1 MSPRPEGTGMEPAA
15 PLTTPSLPLV
25 VDVVPRQG
33 GIMASGFARRFV
45 RNRGAVTGLIV
56 LALVAIGALLAPW
69 LAGHD
74 PWAMVQSPFLQPF
87 AVPGLPMG
95 SDALGRDVSAGLLYG
110 ARVSM
115 IIGVVATAAALLVG
129 ITIGALAGYHGG
141 WIDSVLMRF
150 TELFQSIPGFAF
162 AVVLVAI
169 FQPSVYSIVSAIALV
184 SWPPVARLVRSE
196 FLSLRQREFVQAALL
211 AGQSSSKIIF
221 AQILPNAVSPIVVM
235 GSLMVASS
243 ILLES
248 ALSFLG
254 LGDPNMM
261 SWGYMVG
268 AARTALRQAWWI
280 ALFPGLA
287 IALTVLAL
295 NLVGEGLSDG
305 LNTRLDGRT
314 R

>member
-1 MSPRPEGTGMEPAA
+1 MNS
-15 PLTTPSLPLV
+15 
-25 VDVVPRQG
+25 D
-33 GIMASGFARRFV
+33 FARRFR
-45 RNRGAVTGLIV
+45 RNTGAVIGLFV
-56 LALVAIGALLAPW
+56 LLVVGLLALLAPL
-69 LAGHD
+69 LAGND
-74 PWAMVQSPFLQPF
+74 PWDMVQQPFLAPM
-87 AVPGLPMG
+87 AEPGLWLG
-95 SDALGRDVSAGLLYG
+95 TDALGRDVAAGLIHG
-110 ARVSM
+110 ARVS
-115 IIGVVATAAALLVG
+115 ILIGLVATAAALLAG
-129 ITIGALAGYHGG
+129 ITVGALAGYHGG
-141 WIDSVLMRF
+141 WVDVVLMRF
-150 TELFQSIPGFAF
+150 TELFQAIPGFAF

-169 FQPSVYSIVSAIALV
+169 FQPSVESIVAAIALV

-196 FLSLRQREFVQAALL
+196 FMSLRQREFVQAALL
-211 AGQSSSKIIF
+211 AGQTHWRIIF
-221 AQILPNAVSPIVVM
+221 TQILPNAVSPIVVM
-235 GSLMVASS
+235 GSLMVATA

-280 ALFPGLA
+280 AVFPGLA

-305 LNTRLDGRT
+305 LNTRLQGRT